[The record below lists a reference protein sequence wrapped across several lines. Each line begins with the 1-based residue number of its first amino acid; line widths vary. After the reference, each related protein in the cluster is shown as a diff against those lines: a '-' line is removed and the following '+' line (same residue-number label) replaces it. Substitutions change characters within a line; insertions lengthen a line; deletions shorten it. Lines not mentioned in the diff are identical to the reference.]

1 MGGGDI
7 NPKGTSGRHPD
18 EVGRRRRPAGIYG
31 RERVKVLSPHG
42 LERERVNTS
51 AASVQV
57 MFSLSKII
65 LICRGDNVRRFKG
78 HYFHPAHLQRLT
90 TVSVKGQLQLLNC
103 KRNHRCDASTA
114 GLQQGPILQYW
125 SEVNTKVYIF

>member
-7 NPKGTSGRHPD
+7 NPKGTSGRPPD
-18 EVGRRRRPAGIYG
+18 EVGRRRRAAGIYG

-51 AASVQV
+51 AASVRV
-57 MFSLSKII
+57 MFSLSEII

-78 HYFHPAHLQRLT
+78 HYVHPEHVRRLT
-90 TVSVKGQLQLLNC
+90 TVSVKGQLQLFSC
-103 KRNHRCDASTA
+103 KTQSPA
-114 GLQQGPILQYW
+114 
-125 SEVNTKVYIF
+125 